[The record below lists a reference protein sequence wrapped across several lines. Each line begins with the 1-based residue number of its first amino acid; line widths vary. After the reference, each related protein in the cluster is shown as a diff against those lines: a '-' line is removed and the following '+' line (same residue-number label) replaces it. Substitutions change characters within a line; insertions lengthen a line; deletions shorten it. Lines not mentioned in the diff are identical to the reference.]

1 MKQKFFLS
9 LLAIAFTVLSASAE
23 NPERLIINAGNVEH
37 LNIQDDVDIVLL
49 PGAKDENAVILDQ
62 NASDQLN
69 LILSNKKLVIGAQR
83 AHAKNK
89 RLTVYVYVNKLKTI
103 TVEGDSQV
111 KTLGSLDTGKLDVFI
126 DGDAQVH
133 LITNG
138 VINAQALNDSSVTV
152 KYLTGKQFVKRAY

>member
-9 LLAIAFTVLSASAE
+9 LLAITFTVLSASAE

-37 LNIQDDVDIVLL
+37 LSIQDDVDIVLL

-69 LILSNKKLVIGAQR
+69 LRLSNKKLVISAQR
-83 AHAKNK
+83 HHSKNK

-111 KTLGSLDTGKLDVFI
+111 KTIGSLDTGKLDVFI

-138 VINAQALNDSSVTV
+138 VIKAHALNDSSIDV
-152 KYLTGKQFVKRAY
+152 KYLSGNSLAKRAY